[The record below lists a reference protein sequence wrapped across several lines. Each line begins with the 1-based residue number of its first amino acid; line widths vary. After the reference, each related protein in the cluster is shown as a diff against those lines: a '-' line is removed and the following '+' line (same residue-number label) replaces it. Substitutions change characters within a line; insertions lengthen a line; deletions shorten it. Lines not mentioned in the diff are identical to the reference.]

1 VGTQKSHLSRD
12 AKDTALP
19 VTTAATTNLSVI
31 VVMGVSGA
39 GKTTV
44 GRELALALG
53 WEFRDADDYHTPEHI
68 AKMHRGEGLTDDD
81 RRPWLAALCAMI
93 ADVEHGQRHAV
104 LACSALKQ
112 WYRDALI
119 PADAKPGA
127 VGFVYLDV
135 PIEVLGERLADRGH
149 HFATPALLPSQL
161 ATLEAPRDAVC
172 VDGTLP
178 VGEIVRVIRRDL
190 AL

>member
-1 VGTQKSHLSRD
+1 MRS
-12 AKDTALP
+12 
-19 VTTAATTNLSVI
+19 AAAGELQVI

-39 GKTTV
+39 GKTVV
-44 GRELALALG
+44 GQALAHAIA
-53 WEFRDADDYHTPEHI
+53 WEFHDADDYHSPENV

-81 RRPWLAALCAMI
+81 RRPWLAALSRLI
-93 ADVEHGQRHAV
+93 ADVVAGRRHAV

-119 PADAKPGA
+119 PSDVDRG
-127 VGFVYLDV
+127 VVRYVHLDV
-135 PIEVLGERLADRGH
+135 PESVLRERLAKRTH

-161 ATLEAPRDAVC
+161 ATLELPHDAVC

-178 VGEIVRVIRRDL
+178 IPEIVDVIRK
-190 AL
+190 ALGL